1 MRINRKDNNL
11 VLFEDLVGGDVFK
24 FFGTYY
30 LKINSSYFNNAYC
43 NCVNIEDG
51 ALKCLTKIDLVEP
64 IKGSF
69 VEE

>member
-1 MRINRKDNNL
+1 MNIKKKDNNS
-11 VLFEDLVGGDVFK
+11 VFFEDLVGGDVFK

-43 NCVNIEDG
+43 NCVSIVDG
-51 ALKCLTKIDLVEP
+51 ALKCLARTDLVEP